1 MPDYQSI
8 LSAASELP
16 VADRLRLIDELAAS
30 VPDDQT
36 PSLAEAW
43 LEEIHRRSAEIESGA
58 VPTESWDVVR
68 SRLFKKHG
76 VDGAD
81 RLSP

>member
-1 MPDYQSI
+1 MEDYESI

-16 VADRLRLIDELAAS
+16 VANRLRLIDELVAS
-30 VPDDQT
+30 VPDDQS

-43 LEEIHRRSAEIESGA
+43 LEEIQRRSAEIESGA
-58 VPTESWDVVR
+58 VQTESWDAVR

-81 RLSP
+81 